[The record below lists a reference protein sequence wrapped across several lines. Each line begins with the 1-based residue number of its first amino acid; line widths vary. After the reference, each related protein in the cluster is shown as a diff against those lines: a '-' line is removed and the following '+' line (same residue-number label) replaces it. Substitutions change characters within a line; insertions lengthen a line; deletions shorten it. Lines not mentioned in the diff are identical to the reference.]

1 MAHESPLACN
11 TVLAATE
18 PITIKN
24 CQPPPRWGFSVPENA
39 NKRMPTALITGA
51 SSGIGEALAHCFAEA
66 GHHLVLVARNRAK
79 LRTLADELARRH
91 GIVAGVQVAD
101 LSQTGAATRLAATLR
116 RKRWAVDVLVNNA
129 GVLAQGSFVDLTPE
143 SQQQIIDLNIRGLTA
158 MLSAFLPDMVRRAAR
173 GSVGRVLNVAS
184 IAAFQPVPTL
194 ATYAASKAYVLSL
207 TESLAE
213 ELKDSGVTVTALCPG
228 ITATHMLSA
237 AKDANDKVG
246 HIPGF
251 LVGDVN
257 EVARQGFKA
266 CMKGE
271 VICVPGAINRA
282 AMIASR
288 GTPRWL
294 VRRLGGMLGRK
305 AL

>member
-1 MAHESPLACN
+1 MSAPMTRPAL
-11 TVLAATE
+11 TT
-18 PITIKN
+18 
-24 CQPPPRWGFSVPENA
+24 
-39 NKRMPTALITGA
+39 LITGA

-66 GHHLVLVARNRAK
+66 GHHLVLAARNGGK
-79 LRTLADELARRH
+79 LRKLADKLVRRH
-91 GIVAGVQVAD
+91 GIVAMVHVAD
-101 LSQTGAATRLAATLR
+101 LSKPGAAVRLAATLKR
-116 RKRWAVDVLVNNA
+116 RRCAVNVLVNNA
-129 GVLAQGSFVDLTPE
+129 GVLAQGSFVGMGLET
-143 SQQQIIDLNIRGLTA
+143 QRQMIDLNITGLTS
-158 MLSAFLPDMVRRAAR
+158 MLTAFVPGMVARAAR

-207 TESLAE
+207 TESLSE

-237 AKDANDKVG
+237 AKRTNAKVRQL
-246 HIPGF
+246 PDF
-251 LVGDVN
+251 LVGDVD
-257 EVARQGFKA
+257 EVAREAFEA
-266 CMKGE
+266 CMRGD

-288 GTPRWL
+288 STPKWL